1 MVGDV
6 GGAGLLPADA
16 VHGDVEE
23 HVELAQVCPVPRQ
36 PVLTRVALAVG
47 GAILLKRK
55 RLKRKLQIFV
65 EEESL

>member
-16 VHGDVEE
+16 VRGDVEE

-47 GAILLKRK
+47 GAILLKG
-55 RLKRKLQIFV
+55 
-65 EEESL
+65 